1 MTKIVKHWE
10 GRASRDART
19 ARAAQRT
26 PLPPKGSTGIGNPS
40 AEALRDELEKQLAR
54 KVSKKPRVGYPR
66 SSATGA
72 HEGDET
78 WRTQEG
84 S

>member
-1 MTKIVKHWE
+1 MTKTVKYWE
-10 GRASRDART
+10 NRASRAART

-54 KVSKKPRVGYPR
+54 KACPPPAGGVR
-66 SSATGA
+66 
-72 HEGDET
+72 
-78 WRTQEG
+78 
-84 S
+84 